1 MARKTNKTSHVL
13 NLITNG
19 APAEPETKA
28 AEDAE
33 AGNRWRPERA
43 GGERRGIRRSA
54 GWSAVTGRRRGCSRI
69 RPGSVGF
76 CPDSVPGS
84 RRGRSG
90 SAAGGNRQK
99 SDSSR

>member
-33 AGNRWRPERA
+33 AGNPETDGGLNAPAENA
-43 GGERRGIRRSA
+43 GG
-54 GWSAVTGRRRGCSRI
+54 SAVTGRRRGCSRI

>member
-19 APAEPETKA
+19 APA
-28 AEDAE
+28 D
-33 AGNRWRPERA
+33 RWRPERA

>member
-33 AGNRWRPERA
+33 AGNPETDGGLNAPARLLPDPPRQRRFLPRQRPREQARPL
-43 GGERRGIRRSA
+43 RQ
-54 GWSAVTGRRRGCSRI
+54 RRRRE
-69 RPGSVGF
+69 PT
-76 CPDSVPGS
+76 
-84 RRGRSG
+84 
-90 SAAGGNRQK
+90 K
-99 SDSSR
+99 K